1 MIGKTISHYKILE
14 KLGGGGMGEVY
25 LAEDTKLKRKVALK
39 FLPKEFSRDPE
50 AKKRFM
56 EEAQSSSH
64 LDHANICVIY
74 DIKETDDGQLYIIMN
89 YCQGETLQK
98 YIKEKDLSLK
108 EILKIITQI
117 AKGLEKAHIKGI
129 VHCDIK
135 PTNIIITNDGVA
147 KIVDFGIAKI
157 ATEEKL
163 ISKDRT
169 SGTIAYMSPEQVS
182 NTSIDARTDIW
193 SLGVV
198 FYEMLTKQKPFK
210 DSYNEALM
218 YSIINEEPESI
229 VLINSEVPLELE
241 KKVFMMLAKNPDKRY
256 QSVSDLLSDI
266 KKYQKSI
273 SPIQAPIVFKQLIQI
288 LRKPIYAFP
297 ATILLILLII
307 TVSRVIYTTN
317 KLNWARTK
325 AIPEIERLIE
335 IREWKSAYDLALN
348 ADKYISK
355 DSSLIKLWPN
365 MSFYTNIQTDPAG
378 AKVYRSNSPSDTIW
392 QFLGISPIDS
402 LRAYWAYSKWKI
414 EKQGFNKVYRLANPW
429 HIHNEIIKLDTI
441 GGIPSNMV
449 KINGGTFSLSMP
461 GLTHLSVDS
470 LSDFLLDKY
479 EVTNEQYKIFMDNDG
494 YKKKEYWKYP
504 FIKDGKHLSWQ
515 DATSLFID
523 KTGRPGPATWEAGS
537 YPDGKEN
544 YPVSGVSWYEA
555 SAYTEFIGKKLPTIY
570 HWNRASGSDSRTS
583 FIVPFSNINGTSI
596 APVGSYQG
604 MNPYGSFDMA
614 GNVREWCWNNSNL
627 TDRYILGGGWND
639 LPYMFIDA
647 YSQPTFDRSIT
658 NGFRCMKY
666 LHQKDSN
673 VEIFQSIEGPSRDFI
688 SEKPVSDEIFDI
700 YKNQFA
706 YDKSNLNSI
715 AGIIDTISDYWI
727 VEKITF
733 DAAYGDE
740 KVMAYLY
747 LPKNYKPPYQT
758 IVLFPGDDAVRDER
772 SSTTTYVRS
781 IDFFLKSGR
790 AVLFPIYK
798 GTYERG
804 DDLISGSPDES
815 NLYKEHVVM
824 WVKDLNRSV
833 DYLESR
839 NDIDKDNIAFYGIS
853 WGAMMGPIM
862 ISMEKRFQVGIL
874 LVAGLGFEKTQLEV
888 DPFHYLPRIKIPIL
902 MLNGRYDHYFPY
914 ETSQKPM
921 FDMIGTG
928 EENKKMV
935 LHETGHF
942 VPRIELIKESLNWL
956 DKYLGP
962 VEK

>member
-1 MIGKTISHYKILE
+1 MIGKTISHYTILE
-14 KLGGGGMGEVY
+14 KLGDGGMGEVF

-39 FLPKEFSRDPE
+39 FLPKDFSRDPE

-56 EEAQSSSH
+56 EEARSSSH
-64 LDHANICVIY
+64 LDHNNICVIH

-89 YCQGETLQK
+89 YCQGETLQN
-98 YIKEKDLSLK
+98 YIKEKELSTK
-108 EILKIITQI
+108 EILKYITQI
-117 AKGLEKAHIKGI
+117 AKGLEKAHSKGI

-157 ATEEKL
+157 ASEEKL
-163 ISKDRT
+163 INKDRT

-182 NTSIDARTDIW
+182 NAIIDVRTDIW

-198 FYEMLTKQKPFK
+198 FYEMLTKQQPFT

-218 YSIINEEPESI
+218 YSIINEEPKSISEINPETPSEIEKI
-229 VLINSEVPLELE
+229 VL
-241 KKVFMMLAKNPDKRY
+241 KMLSKNPDKRY
-256 QSVSDLLSDI
+256 RNITEVLKEI
-266 KKYQKSI
+266 KKHQKSI
-273 SPIQAPIVFKQLIQI
+273 IEFRRLLQALI
-288 LRKPIYAFP
+288 KPKYALP
-297 ATILLILLII
+297 ATILLILII
-307 TVSRVIYTTN
+307 IFAGRVIYKTS
-317 KLNWARTK
+317 KINWARTQ

-441 GGIPSNMV
+441 GGISSTMDRIP
-449 KINGGTFSLSMP
+449 GGTFSLSMP
-461 GLTHLSVDS
+461 GLDHLSVDS

-494 YKKKEYWKYP
+494 YKKKEYWKHP
-504 FIKDGKHLSWQ
+504 FIKEGKNLSWQ
-515 DATSLFID
+515 EAISLFID
-523 KTGRPGPATWEAGS
+523 KTGRAGPATWEAGS
-537 YPDGKEN
+537 YLDGKKN

-555 SAYTEFIGKKLPTIY
+555 SAYAEFIGKKLPTIY
-570 HWNRASGSDSRTS
+570 HWNRASGSDWRTPS
-583 FIVPFSNINGTSI
+583 IVPFSNINGTSI
-596 APVGSYQG
+596 APVGAYPG
-604 MNPYGSFDMA
+604 MNSYGSFDMA
-614 GNVREWCWNNSNL
+614 GNVREWCWNNSNINN
-627 TDRYILGGGWND
+627 RYILGGGWND

-647 YSQPTFDRSIT
+647 YSQPTFDRSVT
-658 NGFRCMKY
+658 NGF
-666 LHQKDSN
+666 
-673 VEIFQSIEGPSRDFI
+673 QSIKRPSRDFI

-715 AGIIDTISDYWI
+715 AGTIDTTSDYWTI
-727 VEKITF
+727 EKITF
-733 DAAYGDE
+733 DAAYGNE

-758 IVLFPGDDAVRDER
+758 VVLFPGSDAIFDEK
-772 SSTTTYVRS
+772 SSTTRYIRH

-790 AVLFPIYK
+790 AVLFPTYK
-798 GTYERG
+798 STYERR
-804 DDLISGSPDES
+804 DELISDIADES
-815 NLYKEHVVM
+815 NFYKEHVVM
-824 WVKDLNRSV
+824 WVKDIKRSV

-839 NDIDKDNIAFYGIS
+839 SDISTDGLAYYGIS
-853 WGAMMGPIM
+853 WGAAMGPIM

-874 LVAGLGFEKTQLEV
+874 YVAGLGLQKRQPEV
-888 DPFHYLPRIKIPIL
+888 DPIHYLPRLKTPIL
-902 MLNGRYDHYFPY
+902 MLNGRYDHFFPY
-914 ETSQKPM
+914 ETSQIP
-921 FDMIGTG
+921 FFELIGTG

-942 VPRIELIKESLNWL
+942 VPRTELIKESLNWL

-962 VEK
+962 IQE